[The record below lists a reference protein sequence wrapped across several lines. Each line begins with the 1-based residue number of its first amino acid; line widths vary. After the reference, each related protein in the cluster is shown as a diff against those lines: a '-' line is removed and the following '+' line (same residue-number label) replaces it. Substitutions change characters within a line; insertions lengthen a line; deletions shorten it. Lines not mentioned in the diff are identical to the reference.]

1 MYFPSVL
8 QNTYYELLRK
18 KNKYLGNGIFKIAY
32 TQYQVVYLTT
42 DWRYQSKVTGL
53 FIWGKS
59 VLIKKDLKDYL

>member
-18 KNKYLGNGIFKIAY
+18 KYLGNSIFKIAN

-42 DWRYQSKVTGL
+42 DWRYQSKVAGL
-53 FIWGKS
+53 FIWVKS